1 MYCRSCGTQ
10 NDDNNYR
17 CIQCGEVIQFLSTP
31 PQTTYRIEED
41 AGMRMLLPV
50 GRSLWALIAGYFGL
64 FAILIFPAP
73 IALVTGIIAV
83 IDIRRNEKKRGMGR
97 AIFAIVMGFIFS
109 IFFVFSM
116 LGLLADVFNGVE

>member
-1 MYCRSCGTQ
+1 
-10 NDDNNYR
+10 
-17 CIQCGEVIQFLSTP
+17 
-31 PQTTYRIEED
+31 
-41 AGMRMLLPV
+41 MRMLLPV